1 MSLRKKLQ
9 NAALIII
16 GLVGAYLIF
25 ASGQIQVDSY
35 SLILTLLVAAVAIYI
50 YYMLARNRSE

>member
-25 ASGQIQVDSY
+25 ASDQIQVDSY